1 VPTSTRLVM
10 RAALSTLRE
19 CQVGGWIADGLS
31 NKAIAAAGFSVHKA
45 PALSGGRKSSA
56 NRFV

>member
-1 VPTSTRLVM
+1 M